1 MGDEPLRGLVE
12 AHVTAQ
18 DPREVVADPQAPYS
32 GAQVSERTL
41 VRADGA
47 PLGETHLADWLT
59 TNLTPHH

>member
-1 MGDEPLRGLVE
+1 M
-12 AHVTAQ
+12 TAQ